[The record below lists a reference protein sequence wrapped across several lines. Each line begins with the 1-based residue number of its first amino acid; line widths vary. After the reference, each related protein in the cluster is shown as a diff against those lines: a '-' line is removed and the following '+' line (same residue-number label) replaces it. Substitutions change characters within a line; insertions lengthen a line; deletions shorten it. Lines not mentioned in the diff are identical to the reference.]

1 MSIGCIPE
9 NLPTIS
15 QLYPTQTSV
24 KYLPT
29 ISLIKYP
36 SCDLLRMHFVGG
48 ICVPS
53 SCSVEVRH
61 GFNQKLGCAHKSWWC
76 FPRFSR
82 LNYIKLPLKWGI
94 YSIFKHT
101 TYGYIYINTI
111 AVGFIDTRFS
121 IVMILWIFSYI
132 TIMLLLLLYYDTHC
146 VIIKKLKYDNT
157 HYLTR
162 LYYVILTTLYVVLM
176 VV

>member
-1 MSIGCIPE
+1 MGYIFHF
-9 NLPTIS
+9 
-15 QLYPTQTSV
+15 QTHH
-24 KYLPT
+24 
-29 ISLIKYP
+29 IWI
-36 SCDLLRMHFVGG
+36 
-48 ICVPS
+48 
-53 SCSVEVRH
+53 
-61 GFNQKLGCAHKSWWC
+61 
-76 FPRFSR
+76 
-82 LNYIKLPLKWGI
+82 
-94 YSIFKHT
+94 
-101 TYGYIYINTI
+101 YIYINTI

-132 TIMLLLLLYYDTHC
+132 TIMLLLLYYDTHC